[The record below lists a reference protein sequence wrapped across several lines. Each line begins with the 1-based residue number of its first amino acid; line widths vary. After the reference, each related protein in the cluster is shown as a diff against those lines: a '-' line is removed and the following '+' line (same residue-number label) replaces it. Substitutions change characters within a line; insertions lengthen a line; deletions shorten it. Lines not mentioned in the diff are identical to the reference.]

1 MVDEFVFLT
10 DSPLHIALH
19 LSRGGESIVECYILL
34 PYIEKFCGII
44 VFGKFSCGT
53 YVIVV
58 FNSNIDH
65 RRHLKSGVPPLE
77 FRSTPNFLIESFAYD
92 VLHNSKTDSCFPHLA
107 KKKTER
113 ERERA
118 HADLFKTV
126 IPSKTDF
133 PSLTCGPLAQILKLV
148 LN

>member
-58 FNSNIDH
+58 FNSNIDR
-65 RRHLKSGVPPLE
+65 RRHLKSGVPLLE
-77 FRSTPNFLIESFAYD
+77 FRSTPNFLSK
-92 VLHNSKTDSCFPHLA
+92 VLLMTYFITAKQIRVFP
-107 KKKTER
+107 
-113 ERERA
+113 
-118 HADLFKTV
+118 
-126 IPSKTDF
+126 I
-133 PSLTCGPLAQILKLV
+133 
-148 LN
+148 

>member
-1 MVDEFVFLT
+1 MFFIFYLQIKLFLKFVVDEFVFLT

-107 KKKTER
+107 KKKKGETER
-113 ERERA
+113 
-118 HADLFKTV
+118 TS
-126 IPSKTDF
+126 P
-133 PSLTCGPLAQILKLV
+133 CGFI
-148 LN
+148 